1 MRRLVGSG
9 RRSQMT
15 LINPEHLRI
24 RIERPCASHQFILPG
39 QEGAEAIW
47 ETRDRGKGKEKPNKL
62 VQACMVTKQESTV
75 VRRVK
80 LDSRKPSAP

>member
-1 MRRLVGSG
+1 LRRLVGSG

-47 ETRDRGKGKEKPNKL
+47 ETRDCGKGKESPYNL
-62 VQACMVTKQESTV
+62 AQACRVT
-75 VRRVK
+75 
-80 LDSRKPSAP
+80 